1 MKYTILDEDDA
12 GVSFFRDAAFDLDET
27 HFAPPAA
34 PLLLSEDVPAKNMLA
49 LTLPAGWIGVPHPS
63 PCAQVAVIMEG
74 LFRVE
79 AGNGEVR
86 DMGPGSV
93 LWMKDIHGSGHS
105 SRAMD
110 GKPVQMMLV
119 QFPAEG

>member
-1 MKYTILDEDDA
+1 MEYTILDEDEA
-12 GVSFFRDAAFDLDET
+12 GISFFRDSDFELQET

-34 PLLLSEDVPAKNMLA
+34 PLLLSAEVPASTMLA
-49 LTLPAGWIGVPHPS
+49 LTLPAGWIGVLHPS
-63 PCAQVAVIMEG
+63 PCSQVAVILEG

-79 AGNGEVR
+79 AGSGEVR

-93 LWMKDIHGSGHS
+93 FWMRDIHGSGHS

-110 GKPVQMMLV
+110 GAPVKMMLV
-119 QFPAEG
+119 QFPSEE